1 MLRLI
6 RDMTLAGIGALE
18 LARETAKKRVDE
30 LVKRGEASQ
39 DERTR
44 LVRDILDRLQAR
56 SEEFRR
62 RVDER
67 MEKRTSRIRMARK
80 KDIEELS
87 QKVDSLTEQIAKLE
101 KAARAK

>member
-67 MEKRTSRIRMARK
+67 MEKRASRIRMARK